1 MKYVKLFE
9 NFEDFDPYELMMI
22 TPQKKAQMI
31 IDALRSGNTNK
42 NLVETLIAM
51 GADINWQDE
60 DGWTALNYAISFDNV
75 NICKMLIEAGAD
87 PNSRDIDNKTPVHYA
102 ARTWKGNSEIL
113 LLLLDAGGEVNVRDR
128 DWGWTPLM
136 YALHQNNISIFEHL
150 LKAGADP
157 NIQSHNGNT
166 SLHWA
171 ISFHYK
177 SPKIIQELL
186 DAGADPSIRNDLGD
200 TSFDAAE
207 QSNVEELVEILK
219 RYKKKI
225 N

>member
-1 MKYVKLFE
+1 MKYIKLFE

-22 TPQKKAQMI
+22 SPQKKAQMI
-31 IDALRSGNTNK
+31 IDELRSGNTNK
-42 NLVETLIAM
+42 SLIETLITM

-60 DGWTALNYAISFDNV
+60 DGWTALNYAISFDKED
-75 NICKMLIEAGAD
+75 ICKILIDAGVD

-102 ARTWKGNSEIL
+102 AKTWKPNNKIL

-136 YALHQNNISIFEHL
+136 YALHQNNISIFELL

-157 NIQSHNGNT
+157 NIQSNNGNT

-171 ISFHYK
+171 VLFNYK
-177 SPKIIQELL
+177 SPEIIKELL
-186 DAGADPSIRNDLGD
+186 DAGADPMVKNSESATPINL
-200 TSFDAAE
+200 AE
-207 QSNVEELVEILK
+207 QSKSTELIEILK
-219 RYKKKI
+219 L
-225 N
+225 

>member
-1 MKYVKLFE
+1 MKYIKLFE

-31 IDALRSGNTNK
+31 IDELRSGNTNK
-42 NLVETLIAM
+42 SLIETLITM

-60 DGWTALNYAISFDNV
+60 DGWTALNYAISFDKED
-75 NICKMLIEAGAD
+75 ICKILIDAGAD

-102 ARTWKGNSEIL
+102 AKTWKPNNKIL
-113 LLLLDAGGEVNVRDR
+113 LLLLDAGGEVNVRDK

-136 YALHQNNISIFEHL
+136 YALHQNNISLFELL

-157 NIQSHNGNT
+157 NIQSNNGNT

-171 ISFHYK
+171 VLFNYK
-177 SPKIIQELL
+177 SPDIIKELL
-186 DAGADPSIRNDLGD
+186 DAGADPMIRNSESETPIHL
-200 TSFDAAE
+200 AE
-207 QSNVEELVEILK
+207 QSKITELIEILK
-219 RYKKKI
+219 L
-225 N
+225 

>member
-1 MKYVKLFE
+1 MKYIKLFE

-31 IDALRSGNTNK
+31 IDELRSGNTNK
-42 NLVETLIAM
+42 SLIETLITM

-60 DGWTALNYAISFDNV
+60 DGWTALNYAISFDKED
-75 NICKMLIEAGAD
+75 ICKILIDAGAD

-102 ARTWKGNSEIL
+102 AKTWKPNNKIL
-113 LLLLDAGGEVNVRDR
+113 LLLLDAGGEVNVRDK

-136 YALHQNNISIFEHL
+136 YALHQNNISLFEIL

-157 NIQSHNGNT
+157 NIQSNNGNT

-171 ISFHYK
+171 VLFNYK
-177 SPKIIQELL
+177 SPEIIKELL
-186 DAGADPSIRNDLGD
+186 DAGADPMIRNSESETPIHL
-200 TSFDAAE
+200 AE
-207 QSNVEELVEILK
+207 QSKITELIEILK
-219 RYKKKI
+219 L
-225 N
+225 

>member
-31 IDALRSGNTNK
+31 MDELRSGNTNK
-42 NLVETLIAM
+42 VLIETLITM

-60 DGWTALNYAISFDNV
+60 DGWTVLNYAISFNNED
-75 NICKMLIEAGAD
+75 ICKMLIDAGAD

-102 ARTWKGNSEIL
+102 AKGWKPNNKIL

-136 YALHQNNISIFEHL
+136 YALHQNNINIFEIL

-157 NIQSHNGNT
+157 NIQSNNGNT

-177 SPKIIQELL
+177 SPKIIKELL
-186 DAGADPSIRNDLGD
+186 DAGADPSIRNELGD
-200 TSFDAAE
+200 TSFDVAE
-207 QSNVEELVEILK
+207 RLNVKELIQILK
-219 RYKKKI
+219 RYKK
-225 N
+225 